1 MTKKEFRLGL
11 IVALAGNSAVTR
23 EEMSDEHCAKVITS
37 LANRITEKMEK
48 DAGDDEAFDNANAA
62 DKFTAEFCKFSKEL
76 LRLTDRI
83 RDEIN
88 TVSFTLYNQ

>member
-11 IVALAGNSAVTR
+11 IIALAGNSAVTR
-23 EEMSDEHCAKVITS
+23 EEWSDEHCAKVITS
-37 LANRITEKMEK
+37 LANRITEKVEK

-62 DKFTAEFCKFSKEL
+62 EKFTTDFSNFSKEL

-88 TVSFTLYNQ
+88 TVSFVLCNQ